1 MSNRT
6 ADAVLNFDKVL
17 NVTRKSKIVNMQ
29 DLQYPIGKFAPKES
43 YSFDEIK
50 ANIKILVDFPA
61 LLKASTATISE
72 AALETPYRP
81 EGWTARQ
88 VIHHIADSHAN
99 MYIRVKCAL
108 TEENP
113 TIKGYNEGD
122 WAKLPDS
129 KLPIDS
135 SLAIIEGL
143 HQRVTSLFES
153 MQEADFQRTFYHNG
167 YQRTYV
173 LANVVALYA
182 WHSMHHL
189 KHIEISIAAAKS

>member
-1 MSNRT
+1 
-6 ADAVLNFDKVL
+6 
-17 NVTRKSKIVNMQ
+17 MQ
-29 DLQYPIGKFAPKES
+29 HLQYPIGKFEHGKT

-50 ANIKILVDFPA
+50 ANIKILADFPA
-61 LLKASTATISE
+61 LLKATASQLTD

-81 EGWTARQ
+81 DGWTARQ
-88 VIHHIADSHAN
+88 VIHHVADSHAN

-113 TIKGYNEGD
+113 TIKGYSEGD

-129 KLPIDS
+129 KLPIDA

-143 HQRVTSLFES
+143 HLRIVALLESLEES
-153 MQEADFQRTFYHNG
+153 DFQKTYYHNG
-167 YQRTYV
+167 YQRSYA
-173 LANVVALYA
+173 LDSVVALYA

-189 KHIEISIAAAKS
+189 KHLELSIEAAKS